1 MNTDEQRSELN
12 KITEFVIGGAMTVS
26 NTLGCGFLEKVYENA
41 LAVELRRAELKVEQQ
56 RELLVHYTGVLVGSF
71 AMDLVVEDRV
81 IVELKAVK
89 AFDDVHVAQ
98 CLNYLRAAELPVCLL
113 LNFGNPRLEVRR
125 FVC

>member
-12 KITEFVIGGAMTVS
+12 KITEFVIGCAMTVS

-41 LAVELRRAELKVEQQ
+41 IAVELRRAELKVEQQ

-71 AMDLVVEDRV
+71 TMDLVVEDRV

>member
-12 KITEFVIGGAMTVS
+12 KITEFVIGCAMTVS

-41 LAVELRRAELKVEQQ
+41 IAVELRRAELKVEQQ

>member
-12 KITEFVIGGAMTVS
+12 KITEFVIGCAMTVS

-41 LAVELRRAELKVEQQ
+41 IAVELRRAELKVEQQ

-71 AMDLVVEDRV
+71 AMDLVIEDRV
-81 IVELKAVK
+81 IVELKAVE
-89 AFDDVHVAQ
+89 AICDAHVAQ

-113 LNFGNPRLEVRR
+113 LNFGSPRLEVRR
-125 FVC
+125 FVR

>member
-12 KITEFVIGGAMTVS
+12 KITEFVIGCAMTVS

-41 LAVELRRAELKVEQQ
+41 IAVELRRAELKVEQQ

-125 FVC
+125 FVR